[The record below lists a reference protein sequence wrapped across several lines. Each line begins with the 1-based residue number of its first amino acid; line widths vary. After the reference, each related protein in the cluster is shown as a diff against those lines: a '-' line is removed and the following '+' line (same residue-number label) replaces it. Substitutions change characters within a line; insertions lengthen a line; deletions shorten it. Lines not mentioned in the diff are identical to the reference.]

1 MNFKADVEYTLEDYR
16 VCAKGARLCLGAKF
30 YIKRV
35 KSILLLAIG
44 CAMLCIGVEQMG
56 FMSPENDLLVWIII
70 YVVVLAFDIIVCTD
84 GWRAKRL
91 MRRSKKEKHI
101 KSVIIN
107 DDGVKMIYDYG
118 ESLINFSS
126 ITNLYFSR
134 GVWLIILAF
143 DAKHKKQF
151 VITLAER
158 CFTEGNPAQFGAY
171 LSRMCGKEVKS
182 F

>member
-1 MNFKADVEYTLEDYR
+1 MSFTAEIEYTLDDYR

-30 YIKRV
+30 YLKRV

-56 FMSPENDLLVWIII
+56 LMPPENDLLVWIII

-151 VITLAER
+151 AITIPER
-158 CFTEGNPAQFGAY
+158 GFTEGDPAQFGAY